1 MYKDNKDYIPS
12 FVTTDSVL
20 HIYHIFYDFLLRKL
34 EAEEFLP
41 KLEALNDGLL
51 KKSIE
56 VYNQVKN
63 PQLKKA
69 ALLNCA
75 YFAAGQKLLNKPL
88 PKRLPKEAA
97 KLAATDFKN
106 VNAVF
111 GKNALSLPWPNV
123 DFTQFTVRGHYT
135 RSPELSNYFK
145 TIMWYGQ
152 LGFFALNYES
162 DNKDY
167 FKNPRNEFIMMRALM
182 ISKLVSDSPEFLK
195 SWESLYEPIC
205 FFVGEADDLSVKE
218 FASLIKSVYGE
229 KADYNDFAD
238 NEKMNSFYTELFKL
252 PMPKVQKHKGY
263 NVRLFSQ
270 RTVFDAEVF
279 ETLVDMA
286 RFGSPSRMPLA
297 SGLDVMAA
305 LGSKTAKEIQLN
317 EPVNQKWEE
326 YAPRLENEI
335 KRVAAIPETE
345 MQKNIYTKWITIVK
359 LFAESTP
366 KNYPE
371 FMQSD
376 AWSKKNL
383 NSALGS
389 WAELK
394 HDTVLYAKQIDPRV
408 ETSATPVVPSDEQEP
423 PKSYVEPSIKICE
436 ALKKLIEDS
445 AAVLKEK
452 DLLKDDT
459 EYYLQR
465 FSGLISFFIDCSKKE
480 LANKPLSSDEYE
492 QLNTIGKTL
501 EGISMLFVE
510 GSLRK
515 WYQIENETD
524 RNMAI
529 ISDLYRIPTNIFN
542 ITGFLETGI
551 GPAYIIYVAV
561 PIEGKLYLTRGAV
574 FSYYEFAHDERL
586 TDEKWQAMLKNKKA
600 PEHPGW
606 LKTIM
611 AE

>member
-1 MYKDNKDYIPS
+1 MQNKLIRGSRP
-12 FVTTDSVL
+12 
-20 HIYHIFYDFLLRKL
+20 LL
-34 EAEEFLP
+34 LP
-41 KLEALNDGLL
+41 G
-51 KKSIE
+51 
-56 VYNQVKN
+56 
-63 PQLKKA
+63 
-69 ALLNCA
+69 
-75 YFAAGQKLLNKPL
+75 G
-88 PKRLPKEAA
+88 
-97 KLAATDFKN
+97 T
-106 VNAVF
+106 
-111 GKNALSLPWPNV
+111 
-123 DFTQFTVRGHYT
+123 
-135 RSPELSNYFK
+135 
-145 TIMWYGQ
+145 
-152 LGFFALNYES
+152 
-162 DNKDY
+162 
-167 FKNPRNEFIMMRALM
+167 
-182 ISKLVSDSPEFLK
+182 
-195 SWESLYEPIC
+195 
-205 FFVGEADDLSVKE
+205 
-218 FASLIKSVYGE
+218 
-229 KADYNDFAD
+229 
-238 NEKMNSFYTELFKL
+238 
-252 PMPKVQKHKGY
+252 
-263 NVRLFSQ
+263 
-270 RTVFDAEVF
+270 
-279 ETLVDMA
+279 
-286 RFGSPSRMPLA
+286 
-297 SGLDVMAA
+297 
-305 LGSKTAKEIQLN
+305 
-317 EPVNQKWEE
+317 
-326 YAPRLENEI
+326 
-335 KRVAAIPETE
+335 
-345 MQKNIYTKWITIVK
+345 
-359 LFAESTP
+359 
-366 KNYPE
+366 
-371 FMQSD
+371 
-376 AWSKKNL
+376 
-383 NSALGS
+383 
-389 WAELK
+389 
-394 HDTVLYAKQIDPRV
+394 
-408 ETSATPVVPSDEQEP
+408 SDEQEP
-423 PKSYVEPSIKICE
+423 PKSYVEPSIKIYE